1 MTLAQ
6 KVFLHAISVPA
17 LNKWTTVAPCVNLV
31 SAMQHFCDVLPQA
44 FGLCFPK
51 GPQAE
56 STESEDEG
64 RDVGAPLDQT
74 KMWRKLAMKRQ
85 IKASTFMQDED
96 SKWLTLLW
104 AAVTSPIML
113 FHYKLF
119 KQGTW
124 VTERKKNEQQDEPDN
139 AVVFSNHA
147 LNPATK
153 ALSFLTDMVLDT
165 VQVAA
170 WGPLVGMYGTVL
182 QVACNPENPFHCNGT
197 VMEKVVGALGKVS
210 LPGCLRICLCYLWKI
225 NKGKPS
231 FFLLSRTVAW
241 IVLVPS

>member
-1 MTLAQ
+1 MHSSLSLAGPPIHVCRGCCANEAQSLERAVSLVQ

-64 RDVGAPLDQT
+64 RDLGAPLDQT

-96 SKWLTLLW
+96 SQWLTLLW
-104 AAVTSPIML
+104 AAVTSPIMVV
-113 FHYKLF
+113 HYKLF

-139 AVVFSNHA
+139 AVSCV
-147 LNPATK
+147 
-153 ALSFLTDMVLDT
+153 
-165 VQVAA
+165 
-170 WGPLVGMYGTVL
+170 
-182 QVACNPENPFHCNGT
+182 
-197 VMEKVVGALGKVS
+197 
-210 LPGCLRICLCYLWKI
+210 
-225 NKGKPS
+225 
-231 FFLLSRTVAW
+231 
-241 IVLVPS
+241 